1 MTPQHTD
8 RLQRAVLSTATFMLA
23 TLTGCA
29 SEPTALERSLGDSV
43 RQAVQQQTVPPSQAR
58 GPQLTDGVIA
68 AHGVDRYEQS
78 YLRPPAP
85 VNVLNIMAG
94 SANAPAAAP
103 SMPR

>member
-8 RLQRAVLSTATFMLA
+8 TLQRAVLSTATFMLA
-23 TLTGCA
+23 ALAGCA

-43 RQAVQQQTVPPSQAR
+43 RKAVQQQTVPPSQAR

>member
-1 MTPQHTD
+1 MTTQLPPA
-8 RLQRAVLSTATFMLA
+8 LQRALFSATTLMLA
-23 TLTGCA
+23 TLAGCA
-29 SEPTALERSLGDSV
+29 SEPTALELSLGDSV
-43 RQAVQQQTVPPSQAR
+43 RQAVQQQSVPPSQAR

-85 VNVLNIMAG
+85 VNVLNILAG

-103 SMPR
+103 NMPR

>member
-8 RLQRAVLSTATFMLA
+8 PMHRAVLSTATLMLA
-23 TLTGCA
+23 ALAGCA
-29 SEPTALERSLGDSV
+29 SRPTALEQSLGDSV
-43 RQAVQQQTVPPSQAR
+43 RQAVQQQSVPPSQAR
-58 GPQLTDGVIA
+58 SPQLTDGVIA

-85 VNVLNIMAG
+85 VNVLNILAG

-103 SMPR
+103 NMPR